1 MYLALYTGLEL
12 FYTGLELFSH
22 VTKEEAEVL
31 RIK

>member
-1 MYLALYTGLEL
+1 MCLALYTGLEL